1 MSSMR
6 NAVQRRQHRERG
18 QLEGREKWGILEKH
32 KDYSLRAK
40 DYNEKKAKL
49 KRLQEKA
56 KDRNPEEF
64 YFGMVGKKNAQ
75 QGKHGRGVGVS
86 RDSAAARGLSHD
98 AIKLLKTQDQNYLRT
113 VGERIRRQIERLEHD
128 VQLQEGMNKALG
140 VKSKKND
147 QDGNADDVDDLADF
161 DGFDDMDDLDFGAP
175 LAPKPRKVLFA
186 DDKGVQQSLVHQRE
200 GEDSD
205 SMDEDSEPDQPES
218 TKSRKSAKQLA
229 AEKEALREA
238 RRARKIRKR
247 VTEAR
252 ENKLA
257 ALRGQYAEIQKAE
270 REVELQRGKMDRS
283 VGGTNKHGLK
293 WKVRE
298 RKR

>member
-1 MSSMR
+1 
-6 NAVQRRQHRERG
+6 
-18 QLEGREKWGILEKH
+18 
-32 KDYSLRAK
+32 
-40 DYNEKKAKL
+40 L

-64 YFGMVGKKNAQ
+64 NFGMVGAKNGQ

-86 RDSAAARGLSHD
+86 RDSAAARGLGHD

-113 VGERIRRQIERLEHD
+113 VGERIRRQIERLEQDMH
-128 VQLQEGMNKALG
+128 LQDGMNAALG
-140 VKSKKND
+140 VKSKKKEEE
-147 QDGNADDVDDLADF
+147 QEEGDDDEF
-161 DGFDDMDDLDFGAP
+161 DGFDDFDDLDFGAP
-175 LAPKPRKVLFA
+175 VTQKPRKVVFA
-186 DDKGVQQSLVHQRE
+186 DDKGDQQSMLRLRE
-200 GEDSD
+200 DD
-205 SMDEDSEPDQPES
+205 DVMDDDEDEDEDVAKEKASSQ
-218 TKSRKSAKQLA
+218 TRKTPKQLS
-229 AEKEALREA
+229 AEKEAMREA

-247 VTEAR
+247 VIEGR

-257 ALRGQYAEIQKAE
+257 ALRKQYEAIQKAE

-283 VGGTNKHGLK
+283 VGGSNKHGLK

>member
-18 QLEGREKWGILEKH
+18 QLEGREKWGLLEKH

-56 KDRNPEEF
+56 KDRNADEF
-64 YFGMVGKKNAQ
+64 NFGMVGAKNGQ

-113 VGERIRRQIERLEHD
+113 VGERIRREIERLERD
-128 VQLQEGMNKALG
+128 TQLQKEMNEALG
-140 VKSKKND
+140 GKGGKKKQEEN
-147 QDGNADDVDDLADF
+147 GDDEDEDAF
-161 DGFDDMDDLDFGAP
+161 DGFDDFDDLDVGA
-175 LAPKPRKVLFA
+175 AEKQKSRKVVFA
-186 DDKGVQQSLVHQRE
+186 DDRGDQQNLKRRRE
-200 GEDSD
+200 DD
-205 SMDEDSEPDQPES
+205 DAMDEDEDEDEKP
-218 TKSRKSAKQLA
+218 SAPGKTPKQLA

-247 VTEAR
+247 ATEGR

-257 ALRGQYAEIQKAE
+257 ALRRQYAEIQKAE

-293 WKVRE
+293 WKIRE

>member
-1 MSSMR
+1 
-6 NAVQRRQHRERG
+6 
-18 QLEGREKWGILEKH
+18 
-32 KDYSLRAK
+32 
-40 DYNEKKAKL
+40 L

-64 YFGMVGKKNAQ
+64 NFGMVGAKNSQ

-113 VGERIRRQIERLEHD
+113 VGERIRRQIDRLEQNM
-128 VQLQEGMNKALG
+128 QLQDGMNVALG
-140 VKSKKND
+140 VKSKKEEPEEDND
-147 QDGNADDVDDLADF
+147 DEF
-161 DGFDDMDDLDFGAP
+161 DGFDDFDDLDFGAP
-175 LAPKPRKVLFA
+175 VTPKPRKVVFA
-186 DDKGVQQSLVHQRE
+186 DDKGDQQSMKRRH
-200 GEDSD
+200 EDDD
-205 SMDEDSEPDQPES
+205 SMDEDEDEVEAKTSSQ
-218 TKSRKSAKQLA
+218 TRKTPKQLA
-229 AEKEALREA
+229 AEKEAMREA

-247 VTEAR
+247 VIEGR
-252 ENKLA
+252 ENKLV
-257 ALRGQYAEIQKAE
+257 ALRKQYAEIQKAE

-283 VGGTNKHGLK
+283 VGGTNKDGLK

>member
-1 MSSMR
+1 M
-6 NAVQRRQHRERG
+6 
-18 QLEGREKWGILEKH
+18 
-32 KDYSLRAK
+32 
-40 DYNEKKAKL
+40 

-64 YFGMVGKKNAQ
+64 YFGMVGSKNAQ

-113 VGERIRRQIERLEHD
+113 VGERIRRQIERLERD
-128 VQLQEGMNKALG
+128 VQLQEGMNTALG
-140 VKSKKND
+140 VKSKKKE
-147 QDGNADDVDDLADF
+147 QDMDEDDDGDDF
-161 DGFDDMDDLDFGAP
+161 DGFDGLDDDFDFGAP
-175 LAPKPRKVLFA
+175 VAPKPRKVVFA
-186 DDKGVQQSLVHQRE
+186 DDKGVQQSMAQQHDA
-200 GEDSD
+200 EDSD
-205 SMDEDSEPDQPES
+205 GMDEDSDQDQNAAES
-218 TKSRKSAKQLA
+218 SKLRKTPKQLA
-229 AEKEALREA
+229 AEKEAMREA

-247 VTEAR
+247 VTEGR

-257 ALRGQYAEIQKAE
+257 ALRRQYAEIQKAE

>member
-1 MSSMR
+1 MLLR
-6 NAVQRRQHRERG
+6 LKLTFTKQ
-18 QLEGREKWGILEKH
+18 
-32 KDYSLRAK
+32 DYSLRAK

-64 YFGMVGKKNAQ
+64 NFGMVGAKNSQ

-113 VGERIRRQIERLEHD
+113 VGERIRRQIDRLEQD
-128 VQLQEGMNKALG
+128 MQLQDGMNVALG
-140 VKSKKND
+140 VKSKKKEEPEEND
-147 QDGNADDVDDLADF
+147 DDEF
-161 DGFDDMDDLDFGAP
+161 DGFDDFDDLDFGAP
-175 LAPKPRKVLFA
+175 VTPKPRKVVFA
-186 DDKGVQQSLVHQRE
+186 DDKGDQQSMKRRH
-200 GEDSD
+200 EDDD
-205 SMDEDSEPDQPES
+205 SMDEDEHEDEVEDKASSQ
-218 TKSRKSAKQLA
+218 TRKTPKQLA
-229 AEKEALREA
+229 AEKEAMREA

-247 VTEAR
+247 VIEGR

-257 ALRGQYAEIQKAE
+257 ALRKQYAEIQKAE

>member
-86 RDSAAARGLSHD
+86 RDSAAAHGLSHD

-147 QDGNADDVDDLADF
+147 QDGNAGDVDDLADF
-161 DGFDDMDDLDFGAP
+161 DGFDEMDELDFGAP
-175 LAPKPRKVLFA
+175 VAPKPRKVLFA
-186 DDKGVQQSLVHQRE
+186 DDKGVQQSLVHQHE

-218 TKSRKSAKQLA
+218 TASRKSAKQLA

-247 VTEAR
+247 VPEAR

-257 ALRGQYAEIQKAE
+257 ALRRQYAEIQKAE
-270 REVELQRGKMDRS
+270 QEVELQRGKMDRS

>member
-18 QLEGREKWGILEKH
+18 QLEGREKWGLLEKH

-64 YFGMVGKKNAQ
+64 NFGMVGAKNSQ

-113 VGERIRRQIERLEHD
+113 VGERIRRQIDRLEQNM
-128 VQLQEGMNKALG
+128 QLQDGMNVALG
-140 VKSKKND
+140 VKSKKEEPEEDND
-147 QDGNADDVDDLADF
+147 DEF
-161 DGFDDMDDLDFGAP
+161 DGFDDFDDLDFGAP
-175 LAPKPRKVLFA
+175 VTPKPRKVVFA
-186 DDKGVQQSLVHQRE
+186 DDKGDQQSMKRRH
-200 GEDSD
+200 EDDD
-205 SMDEDSEPDQPES
+205 SMDEDEDEVEAKTSSQ
-218 TKSRKSAKQLA
+218 TRKTPKQLA
-229 AEKEALREA
+229 AEKEAMREA

-247 VTEAR
+247 VIEGR
-252 ENKLA
+252 ENKLV
-257 ALRGQYAEIQKAE
+257 ALRKQYAEIQKAE

-283 VGGTNKHGLK
+283 VGGTNKDGLK

>member
-1 MSSMR
+1 M
-6 NAVQRRQHRERG
+6 
-18 QLEGREKWGILEKH
+18 
-32 KDYSLRAK
+32 
-40 DYNEKKAKL
+40 

-56 KDRNPEEF
+56 RDRNPEEF
-64 YFGMVGKKNAQ
+64 NFGMVGAKNSQ

-113 VGERIRRQIERLEHD
+113 VGERIRRQIEHLEHD
-128 VQLQEGMNKALG
+128 MQLQEGMNVALG
-140 VKSKKND
+140 VKSKKKEQED
-147 QDGNADDVDDLADF
+147 EDEEGDDF
-161 DGFDDMDDLDFGAP
+161 DGFDDFDDFDLGAP
-175 LAPKPRKVLFA
+175 VAPKPRKVVFA
-186 DDKGVQQSLVHQRE
+186 DDKRDQQSMKRRRE
-200 GEDSD
+200 EEEDASD
-205 SMDEDSEPDQPES
+205 EDEDMDED
-218 TKSRKSAKQLA
+218 KSSQTRKTPKQLA

-247 VTEAR
+247 VTESR
-252 ENKLA
+252 ENKLV
-257 ALRGQYAEIQKAE
+257 ALRRQYAEIQKAE
-270 REVELQRGKMDRS
+270 REVELQRSKMDRS